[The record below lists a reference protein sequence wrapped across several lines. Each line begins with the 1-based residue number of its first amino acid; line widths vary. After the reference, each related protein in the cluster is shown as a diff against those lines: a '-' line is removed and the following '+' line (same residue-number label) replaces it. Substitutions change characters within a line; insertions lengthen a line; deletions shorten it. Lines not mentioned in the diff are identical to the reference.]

1 MPAAAGVTGLQ
12 SYKFGRTVT
21 IPVTWQGEFPESIY
35 MNIKNNRSSGLHSL
49 VLLEIDTENKKHISI
64 PQTLRQLATVSEQR
78 SENVINSETLTVG
91 IARLEA
97 PDMIVKAGTLAEV
110 AQIDFGLPPFALIFP
125 GSLHFVEAEALH
137 VLCGARKDL
146 VNMKP

>member
-21 IPVTWQGEFPESIY
+21 IPAAWPGEFPESIY
-35 MNIKNNRSSGLHSL
+35 TNIKNNRTSGLHSL
-49 VLLEIDTENKKHISI
+49 VLLELDTENKNYISI
-64 PQTLRQLATVSEQR
+64 PEALRQLSAPSEQR
-78 SENVINSETLTVG
+78 SENAINSQTLTVG

-97 PDMIVKAGTLAEV
+97 PDMIVKAGTVAEV
-110 AQIDFGLPPFALIFP
+110 AQVDFGEPPFALIFP

-146 VNMKP
+146 VNM

>member
-1 MPAAAGVTGLQ
+1 M
-12 SYKFGRTVT
+12 
-21 IPVTWQGEFPESIY
+21 
-35 MNIKNNRSSGLHSL
+35 
-49 VLLEIDTENKKHISI
+49 LLEIDTENKRYISI
-64 PQTLRQLATVSEQR
+64 PLALKQLSALSERQ

-97 PDMIVKAGTLAEV
+97 PDMIVKAGTVTEV
-110 AQIDFGLPPFALIFP
+110 AQIDFGEPPYALIFP
-125 GSLHFVEAEALH
+125 GALHFVEAEALH